1 MGPEEPQG
9 ARAPEHSVS
18 QQQEVSLKEEQT
30 EEKGEIVMAQP
41 ALRQAGPRLVPP
53 RLQFLESPVLLLQGA
68 VSVAGRLQSAHG
80 TSLRLLTAGRPS
92 LLASADR

>member
-18 QQQEVSLKEEQT
+18 QQQEVSLKEEQ
-30 EEKGEIVMAQP
+30 GEIVMAQP